1 MNTILSLRKCNS
13 QFYNTVMYEWEDDL
27 VQKGFVLEMRSEFA
41 KKMGLLIQKIIKSP
55 YRIRQTISMSGSYGG
70 GVKRNITDWSF

>member
-27 VQKGFVLEMRSEFA
+27 VQKDLYLKCGVNLQ
-41 KKMGLLIQKIIKSP
+41 KMGLLIQKS
-55 YRIRQTISMSGSYGG
+55 
-70 GVKRNITDWSF
+70 

>member
-55 YRIRQTISMSGSYGG
+55 YRIRQTISMSGSYVGG
-70 GVKRNITDWSF
+70 G

>member
-1 MNTILSLRKCNS
+1 
-13 QFYNTVMYEWEDDL
+13 MYEWEDDL

-70 GVKRNITDWSF
+70 VKRHITDWSF

>member
-41 KKMGLLIQKIIKSP
+41 KKWGYSFKKS
-55 YRIRQTISMSGSYGG
+55 
-70 GVKRNITDWSF
+70 

>member
-27 VQKGFVLEMRSEFA
+27 VQKDLYLKCGVNL
-41 KKMGLLIQKIIKSP
+41 QKNGVTHSKNHKIP
-55 YRIRQTISMSGSYGG
+55 YRIRQTISMSGSYG
-70 GVKRNITDWSF
+70 VKRHITDWSF